1 MSSEQHDPQFLTQS
15 LLGSLADTEAE
26 RLDELSITDDEVA
39 WRLTAAENDLVDA
52 YVRGELSG
60 EALRRF
66 ETHYLSS
73 QKRRDKVRFGPTL
86 RLLENRAPTLPS
98 GAAPATQP
106 PGDSPARQSPVP
118 SA

>member
-1 MSSEQHDPQFLTQS
+1 MSSEQHDPQLLIQY

-26 RLDELSITDDEVA
+26 RLDELSITDDEGA

-60 EALRRF
+60 ETLRRF

-73 QKRRDKVRFGPTL
+73 QKRQDQARLAHPL
-86 RLLENRAPTLPS
+86 RLLVDKAPMS
-98 GAAPATQP
+98 AADAAPALTAHFVF
-106 PGDSPARQSPVP
+106 PAPTI
-118 SA
+118 